1 MITLAT
7 VKDFL
12 KIGDTSFDAFLT
24 EYITLKSKQIEEFL
38 RCDVIEKTNTVT
50 CNGSGLEWVWFP
62 KRPWS
67 AWNTSE
73 AKDCVEVRE
82 SPTSAFVALTTDS
95 LNVIPE
101 PHRVHVAGSIFP
113 TGLQNVRLK
122 YKSGYS
128 TIPAV
133 FQDACLKE
141 VVRVYLDSIKG
152 GKARVGMA
160 SEGVS
165 TGGVG
170 TTTTYLDISDEV
182 KKMLSGFVW
191 HGPAT
196 H

>member
-1 MITLAT
+1 LITLAT

-12 KIGDTSFDAFLT
+12 KITDTSFDAFLT
-24 EYITLKSKQIEEFL
+24 EYINLKSKQIEEFL
-38 RCDVIEKTNTVT
+38 RCDVTEKTNIIV
-50 CNGSGLEWVWFP
+50 CNGSGLEWIWFP
-62 KRPWS
+62 KRPFS

-82 SPTSAFVALTTDS
+82 SPTAVYVALTNES
-95 LNVIPE
+95 LNIIPE
-101 PHRVHVAGSIFP
+101 PHLVHVVGSIFP
-113 TGLQNVRLK
+113 VGIGNVRLK

-128 TIPAV
+128 TIPSV

-141 VVRVYLDSIKG
+141 VVRVYLDSIKS
-152 GKARVGMA
+152 GKARVGMS
-160 SEGVS
+160 SEGVN

-182 KKMLSGFVW
+182 KKLLSDFVW